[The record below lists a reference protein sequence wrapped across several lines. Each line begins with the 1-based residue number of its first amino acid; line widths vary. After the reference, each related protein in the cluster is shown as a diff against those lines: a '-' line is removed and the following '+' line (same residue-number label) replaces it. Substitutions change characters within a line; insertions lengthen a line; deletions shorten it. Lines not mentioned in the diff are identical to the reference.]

1 MNFLNLN
8 FLPFLIIAMVVFV
21 GIVIFFERR
30 FFTLIR
36 RYWFYKRSL
45 FSWIS
50 SILFLAGMGGLI
62 FSLLDARGPE
72 ERIKTPVPKQR
83 TIILIDTSASMLAE
97 DVKPSRLQKASLIAK
112 HFARKAAG
120 HQLSIVAFAE
130 IQKPIVPFTND
141 LDLIDA
147 RLDSIKFLRNQ
158 YGSSALSV
166 AVQESIQYFYDGG
179 GEMRGNIIVFTD
191 GEETSAE
198 VKLKVPEG
206 IHIAF
211 VGVGTNQGGRIP
223 LDDGRG
229 FRFGYKKDR
238 GQDVITKLNEN
249 FFKSTVADLPSA
261 KYWLANT
268 YSLPSEEILEFFQS
282 EEKKSEEKQDMIIRP
297 VMMEWIVLPSLILL
311 ILSWLFKSVR
321 VFTLG
326 LLLIISP
333 VRAEE
338 EKIEYSPELIKKMQ
352 ELQDGKLSSRQ
363 KIKLA
368 DDLYRAGG
376 KTEALALFDENLPK
390 DGSGEDIPKEA
401 YLNYGTA
408 LLDSGRGQ
416 EALTIYDELEKQLG
430 DSPEASEIRKK
441 MEKNTLSYFKKEKEK
456 KEQQKKEQEKKD
468 QENKDGKEGKEN
480 KDQQGESGDKKQ
492 QGESGKDK
500 QQQSQSGQQQ
510 DKKDQGKE
518 GEEKKDQKDKGEEK
532 KDEEGDGDE
541 EKKDAKKEGE
551 SDEGQG
557 KKPLPPKKLAP
568 KLKQLMSDD
577 RQLQMRMI
585 EQGTRELNRKKLRNS
600 KDW

>member
-1 MNFLNLN
+1 MNFLNMN
-8 FLPFLIIAMVVFV
+8 YLPFLAITILILSGV
-21 GIVIFFERR
+21 VIFFEKR
-30 FFTLIR
+30 FFKLIK

-50 SILFLAGMGGLI
+50 SALFLAGMGGLI
-62 FSLLDARGPE
+62 LSLLDARGPE

-97 DVKPSRLQKASLIAK
+97 DVKPSRLHKASLIAK
-112 HFARKAAG
+112 HFARKAVG

-166 AVQESIQYFYDGG
+166 AIQESIQYFYDGG
-179 GEMRGNIIVFTD
+179 GEMLGNIIVFTD
-191 GEETSAE
+191 GEETSQG
-198 VKLKVPEG
+198 VKLKVPDG

-211 VGVGTNQGGRIP
+211 VGVGTAQGGRIP

-249 FFKSTVADLPSA
+249 FFKSTVSNLPSA

-268 YSLPSEEILEFFQS
+268 FSLPSEEVLEFFHS
-282 EEKKSEEKQDMIIRP
+282 EMKKSEEKQDMIIRP
-297 VMMEWIVLPSLILL
+297 VMMEWIVLPSLFLL
-311 ILSWLFKSVR
+311 ILAWLFKSVR

-326 LLLIISP
+326 ILLIISP
-333 VRAEE
+333 VRAQE
-338 EKIEYSPELIKKMQ
+338 EKVEYSPELVEKMQ
-352 ELQDGKLSSRQ
+352 ALQEGKLTSRQ
-363 KIKLA
+363 KVKLA

-376 KTEALALFDENLPK
+376 KTEALSLFEENLPQE
-390 DGSGEDIPKEA
+390 GSGLDIPKEA
-401 YLNYGTA
+401 FLNYGTA

-416 EALTIYDELEKQLG
+416 QALAVYDALDKLLG
-430 DSPEASEIRKK
+430 DSPEASEIRTK

-456 KEQQKKEQEKKD
+456 KEQKKKDKEKKEQEKKD
-468 QENKDGKEGKEN
+468 GSEN
-480 KDQQGESGDKKQ
+480 KDQQGQGGDKKQ
-492 QGESGKDK
+492 QGESG
-500 QQQSQSGQQQ
+500 QQ
-510 DKKDQGKE
+510 DKKDLEKKGEDKKNQKE
-518 GEEKKDQKDKGEEK
+518 KGEEEKDSEGEGVEEKKDKKNEK
-532 KDEEGDGDE
+532 
-541 EKKDAKKEGE
+541 
-551 SDEGQG
+551 SSQEGQE